1 MNNREEAEKK
11 IAEKLAQLQQRYDKD
26 HQDITVYL
34 DGLYRSRYL
43 SYWEYIKLE
52 TLLSLQSTQT
62 DYPDEKIFV
71 VFHQSTELYFNLI
84 LDEMK
89 NIAGQVQISSEYLLK
104 KLKRINR
111 YIELVNSSF
120 DIMINEMSNEEFM
133 AFRSALFPSSGFQ
146 SIQYRKIEVC
156 ATDIENLI
164 DPEVRANL
172 AFDLSVEEAI
182 SNIYWKRGA
191 TEKATGMPS
200 LTVRQFEAKYSS
212 ELLATAQT
220 FKNTNIW
227 KKYEEVSKA
236 EGVVLE
242 LGEEMRRFD
251 HNFNVQF
258 ALAHLKAAVRHLKNA
273 PSTGGTNWQ
282 KYLPPRFQKT
292 IFFPELWSAEEVE
305 AWGREF
311 VYS

>member
-1 MNNREEAEKK
+1 MNHKDEADKK
-11 IAEKLAQLQQRYDKD
+11 IADKIAQLQERYDKD

-34 DGLYRSRYL
+34 DGLYRAKYL

-52 TLLSLQSTQT
+52 TLLTLQSTQT

-84 LDEMK
+84 LDEIN
-89 NIAGQVQISSEYLLK
+89 NIAQNAAITTAYLFQ

-111 YIELVNSSF
+111 YLELVNNSF
-120 DIMINEMSNEEFM
+120 EIMIHEMSNEEFM

-146 SIQYRKIEVC
+146 SIQYRKIEIC

-164 DPEVRANL
+164 EPELKANL
-172 AFDLSVEEAI
+172 PFDLSVEDAI
-182 SNIYWKRGA
+182 SNIYWKKGA
-191 TEKATGMPS
+191 TERATGLPS
-200 LTVRQFEAKYSS
+200 LTVRQFENKYSS
-212 ELLATAQT
+212 ELLSVAQQY
-220 FKNTNIW
+220 KNTNIW
-227 KKYEEVSKA
+227 KRYQQASLQ
-236 EGVVLE
+236 EGDNAGLI
-242 LGEEMRRFD
+242 EEMKRMD

-258 ALAHLKAAVRHLKNA
+258 ALAHLKAAVKHLKNA

-282 KYLPPRFQKT
+282 KYLPPRYQKT
-292 IFFPELWSAEEVE
+292 IFFPELWSTEEIE

>member
-1 MNNREEAEKK
+1 MNNREEAERK

-89 NIAGQVQISSEYLLK
+89 NIAGQAQISSEYLIK

-146 SIQYRKIEVC
+146 SIQYRKIEVS

-220 FKNTNIW
+220 FKGTNIW
-227 KKYEEVSKA
+227 KKYEEVLKA

-305 AWGREF
+305 TWGREF

>member
-1 MNNREEAEKK
+1 MNNREEAERK

-34 DGLYRSRYL
+34 DGLYRAKYL

-62 DYPDEKIFV
+62 EYPDEKIFV

-84 LDEMK
+84 LDEMN
-89 NIAGQVQISSEYLLK
+89 NIAGQTQISSTYLLK

-146 SIQYRKIEVC
+146 SIQYRKIEVS

-212 ELLATAQT
+212 ELLATAQAC
-220 FKNTNIW
+220 KDTNIW
-227 KKYEEVSKA
+227 KKYEEISKA
-236 EGVVLE
+236 EGEVLE

-258 ALAHLKAAVRHLKNA
+258 ALAHLKAAVKHLKNA
-273 PSTGGTNWQ
+273 SSTGGTNWQ

>member
-1 MNNREEAEKK
+1 MNHKEEADKK
-11 IAEKLAQLQQRYDKD
+11 IADKIAQLQERYDKD

-34 DGLYRSRYL
+34 DGLYRAKYL

-52 TLLSLQSTQT
+52 TLLTLQSTQT

-84 LDEMK
+84 LDEIK
-89 NIAGQVQISSEYLLK
+89 NIAHESPTTSIYLIQ

-111 YIELVNSSF
+111 YVELVNSSF
-120 DIMINEMSNEEFM
+120 EIMIHEMSNEQFM

-146 SIQYRKIEVC
+146 SIQYRKIEIC
-156 ATDIENLI
+156 STDIENLI
-164 DPEVRANL
+164 EPELKANL
-172 AFDLSVEEAI
+172 PFDLSVEDAI
-182 SNIYWKRGA
+182 NNIYWKKGA
-191 TEKATGMPS
+191 TERATGLPS
-200 LTVRQFEAKYSS
+200 LTVRQFESKYAE
-212 ELLATAQT
+212 ELLFVAQQY
-220 FKNTNIW
+220 KNTNIW
-227 KKYEEVSKA
+227 KRYQEVILQEGDNA
-236 EGVVLE
+236 ELQ
-242 LGEEMRRFD
+242 EEMRRLD

-258 ALAHLKAAVRHLKNA
+258 ALAHLKAAVKHLKNA

-292 IFFPELWSAEEVE
+292 IFFPELWTAEEIE